1 MPHIPPPLGQQISNE
16 TLTLDEIH
24 DNDSL
29 NVQSIEAVDS
39 IVDQMDKEENFTKEA
54 LNDH

>member
-1 MPHIPPPLGQQISNE
+1 MPHSPPPLGQQISNE